1 MTDEIFD
8 IVDDNDHVIGRA
20 ARSDVHRSGLQHRGV
35 HLLLFDG
42 AGRML
47 IQKRSADK
55 RQYASLWDC
64 SVSEHV
70 QAGESYRKAAVR
82 GANEELDVDVSGL
95 RPLFKFRME
104 YGPNDN
110 EISVVYAGEVEPAQ
124 VRFDADEV
132 GEVAYIRPQELL
144 ASMNQSPQS
153 YCGWFVQIMNF
164 YSGRKAEFQTYET
177 IE

>member
-1 MTDEIFD
+1 MEELFD
-8 IVDDNDHVIGRA
+8 IVDDNDNVIGQTT
-20 ARSDVHRSGLQHRGV
+20 RSDVHRSGLQHRGV
-35 HLLLFDG
+35 HLLLFDRN
-42 AGRML
+42 GRML

-70 QAGESYRKAAVR
+70 QAGESYPDAAVR
-82 GANEELDVDVSGL
+82 GAKEEMRVDVSGL

-110 EISVVYAGEVEPAQ
+110 EISVVYEGEVEPASVQ
-124 VRFDADEV
+124 FDAEEV
-132 GEVAYIRPQELL
+132 SEVAYVHPAELF
-144 ASMNQSPQS
+144 ASMEKSPQS
-153 YCGWFVQIMNF
+153 YCGWFIQIIKF
-164 YSGRKAEFQTYET
+164 YSGHPAEFQTYES